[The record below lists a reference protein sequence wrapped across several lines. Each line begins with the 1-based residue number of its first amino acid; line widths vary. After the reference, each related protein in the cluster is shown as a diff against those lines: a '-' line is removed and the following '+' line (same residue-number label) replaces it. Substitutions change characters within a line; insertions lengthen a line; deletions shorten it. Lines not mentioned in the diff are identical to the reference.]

1 MIKQHP
7 STDLLAEYAAGC
19 LPWAHAIC
27 VTTHIHYCGR
37 CREQVDQLN
46 QLGADLMEASAGASS
61 VDLPVDHGLLDRV
74 LGAIDTPPASEP
86 SPTVY
91 HRPVTGARSRAD
103 LPPIV
108 DRLISNQGVNWK
120 RVSSGLKVA
129 RLQAGDDNHEVAL
142 HKICAGAKVAHH
154 DHRATEVTVVLR
166 GSFSDEDG
174 VYAVG
179 DFLLREPGEP
189 HRPMAA
195 QNQDCLCLSAQQA
208 PIRLTG
214 PWRWINPFLRIQP
227 G

>member
-7 STDLLAEYAAGC
+7 TSDLLAEYAAGS
-19 LPWAHAIC
+19 LPWAQAVC
-27 VTTHIHYCGR
+27 VTTHLHYCST
-37 CREQVDQLN
+37 CTMEVDTLN
-46 QLGADLMEASAGASS
+46 QLGAQLMAGDSEAAA
-61 VDLPVDHGLLDRV
+61 DTALLDRV
-74 LGAIDTPPASEP
+74 LKEIDQPREQAPAQVATVPLSAGA
-86 SPTVY
+86 
-91 HRPVTGARSRAD
+91 RAD

-108 DRLISNQGVNWK
+108 NHLIGTTEVQWK
-120 RVSSGLKVA
+120 RVSSGLRAAHLNV
-129 RLQAGDDNHEVAL
+129 GDTEHEVAL

-174 VYAVG
+174 VYGEG
-179 DFLLREPGEP
+179 DFLLREPGET

-214 PWRWINPFLRIQP
+214 AWCWLNPFLRIQP